1 MSELRA
7 VIAQRTALV
16 VIDLQNDFL
25 DAKGAYARGGDSNPP
40 ALLLRPAPAIT
51 DETLT

>member
-1 MSELRA
+1 MSGVRGST
-7 VIAQRTALV
+7 TALV

-40 ALLLRPAPAIT
+40 ALLLQIGRAHV
-51 DETLT
+51 